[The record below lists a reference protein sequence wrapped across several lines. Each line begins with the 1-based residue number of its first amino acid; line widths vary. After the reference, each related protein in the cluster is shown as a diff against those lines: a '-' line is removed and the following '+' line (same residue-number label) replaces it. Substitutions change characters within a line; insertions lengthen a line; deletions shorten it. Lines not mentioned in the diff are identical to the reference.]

1 MFNLK
6 KVSKVSLAFAGTLI
20 VIGILVGII
29 ISSNL
34 GWMPLGQAKIEPLPP
49 KVAEQLETTEKAFVM
64 IAKRVVPS
72 VVNISTTKMFK
83 GPEEGPN
90 NPFLQDPFFKRFFDE
105 DFFRD
110 HQSPRKHKEQSLGSG
125 VIVSEDGY
133 IVTNNHVV
141 EGADEIKVVLSDKR
155 EFTGKVVGSDPKT
168 DLAVIK
174 IKAGDLPTVAWG
186 DSDKIEVGEFV
197 LAIGSPF

>member
-72 VVNISTTKMFK
+72 VVNISTVSEVK
-83 GPEEGPN
+83 GRPGQFSYDLFHRFFEEYFRGQEGEPGGEEGGP
-90 NPFLQDPFFKRFFDE
+90 P
-105 DFFRD
+105 
-110 HQSPRKHKEQSLGSG
+110 SMPRPRTMALGS
-125 VIVSEDGY
+125 
-133 IVTNNHVV
+133 
-141 EGADEIKVVLSDKR
+141 
-155 EFTGKVVGSDPKT
+155 
-168 DLAVIK
+168 
-174 IKAGDLPTVAWG
+174 
-186 DSDKIEVGEFV
+186 
-197 LAIGSPF
+197 

>member
-6 KVSKVSLAFAGTLI
+6 KVSKVSLAFGGILI
-20 VIGILVGII
+20 VTGILVGII

-34 GWMPLGQAKIEPLPP
+34 GWMPLGQAKVEPLPP

-83 GPEEGPN
+83 GPEGGPN
-90 NPFLQDPFFKRFFDE
+90 NPFLQDPFFRRFFDE

-110 HQSPRKHKEQSLGSG
+110 HQSPRKNKVQRLGSG
-125 VIVSEDGY
+125 GVVFDVGF

-141 EGADEIKVVLSDKR
+141 EGAEEGR
-155 EFTGKVVGSDPKT
+155 G
-168 DLAVIK
+168 
-174 IKAGDLPTVAWG
+174 
-186 DSDKIEVGEFV
+186 
-197 LAIGSPF
+197 

>member
-6 KVSKVSLAFAGTLI
+6 KVSKVSLAFTGTLI

-34 GWMPLGQAKIEPLPP
+34 GWMTIGQAKVEPLPP

-72 VVNISTTKMFK
+72 VVNISTTKMFR
-83 GPEEGPN
+83 GPEEGHGN
-90 NPFLQDPFFKRFFDE
+90 QFLQDPFFRRFFDE

-110 HQSPRKHKEQSLGSG
+110 HQSPRKHQEQGSG
-125 VIVSEDGY
+125 PRGAVFEDG
-133 IVTNNHVV
+133 
-141 EGADEIKVVLSDKR
+141 
-155 EFTGKVVGSDPKT
+155 
-168 DLAVIK
+168 
-174 IKAGDLPTVAWG
+174 
-186 DSDKIEVGEFV
+186 
-197 LAIGSPF
+197 